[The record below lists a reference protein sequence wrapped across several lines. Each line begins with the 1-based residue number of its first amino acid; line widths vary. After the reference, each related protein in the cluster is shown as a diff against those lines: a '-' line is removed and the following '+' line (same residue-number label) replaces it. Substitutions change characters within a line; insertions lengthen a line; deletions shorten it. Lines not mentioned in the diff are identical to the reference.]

1 MKMSTVTLFTKPGC
15 HLCDDVKAVIERVQ
29 VRKPFVLE
37 IRNILDNPEDHDRYR
52 FDIPVVLVNGQEIAR
67 HRLSEVRLDWA
78 LGNIPG
84 Q

>member
-37 IRNILDNPEDHDRYR
+37 IRNILDNPEDQDRYR

-78 LGNIPG
+78 LGNIAG